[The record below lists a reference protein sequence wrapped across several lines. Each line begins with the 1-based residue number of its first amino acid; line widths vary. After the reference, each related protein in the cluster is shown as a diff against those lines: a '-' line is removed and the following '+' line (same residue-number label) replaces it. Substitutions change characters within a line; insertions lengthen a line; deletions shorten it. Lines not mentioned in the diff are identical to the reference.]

1 MSIGSAL
8 SNALSGLGTT
18 AKSAELIS
26 SNVSNALTPG
36 YAKRDLV
43 VSSRHSAKGGVKI
56 DAVLRQEDTGVINER
71 RLADAKNEQSSALS
85 LFFDHLIKLLGEPG
99 SGKTLSD
106 DISNLE
112 SKLIEASGL
121 PKDANRL
128 RAVLNAANAVA
139 KRFNKISNGI
149 QKERLQADSAINE
162 QVKALNT
169 SLTALKKLNQQI
181 VAAQSGSE
189 NTASLMDKRNQQLDA
204 ISKIL
209 PVTILDRGKGKIALY
224 SKSGHMLLDSNAVN
238 ISFKPTGNL
247 NSQSSIENSALSSLL
262 VEDQENV
269 SSFDLK
275 NACGTLAAA
284 FQIRDVLGP
293 EVQSKLDDLAM
304 NFANPLVPS
313 FENMQISEIH
323 PRKPWPHT
331 PEIPAL
337 TKTTHQVQDRS
348 PLPSINERDSL
359 LKNPIFSDKAQ
370 NIAKSISLFRVSE
383 ASIIAPTMTRKPVDF
398 SAQPAQT
405 ELRLNTA
412 AVVETTPRHPADRQ
426 LDQSA
431 GQSNRQPLHSKS
443 ILLSESHVEP
453 QFKLSIPSPASER
466 AATDTSQPR
475 KNIISGQF
483 AKTALQHSNSNT
495 IFENSFPVTAIEQ
508 GDPDITPPLQS
519 DVSKSPLQAVLGSEK
534 SRHPI
539 MQQIVPKL
547 IDQLVFKGDGKIDIM
562 LSPKDLGKVEF
573 SLQSHDKSGLSIV
586 ILAERDETAALV
598 RRHMDVLTKEFE
610 RLGYSDIDFSC
621 DGQSERQKSKS
632 SPTNER
638 ENTDNT
644 NPQQSKAQSGSIPA
658 YGYSLSTAIDIRL

>member
-1 MSIGSAL
+1 MNITDL
-8 SNALSGLGTT
+8 MISGGFL
-18 AKSAELIS
+18 AHEKLEI
-26 SNVSNALTPG
+26 
-36 YAKRDLV
+36 
-43 VSSRHSAKGGVKI
+43 KGEASKFL
-56 DAVLRQEDTGVINER
+56 DY
-71 RLADAKNEQSSALS
+71 
-85 LFFDHLIKLLGEPG
+85 
-99 SGKTLSD
+99 
-106 DISNLE
+106 ISNLPPLNDSKPTPDRAARLLE
-112 SKLIEASGL
+112 SLPESNEKEHFSIFLNQLTSREKGL
-121 PKDANRL
+121 LFEDP
-128 RAVLNAANAVA
+128 VA
-139 KRFNKISNGI
+139 LEVALSTFMPSVKRHPVS
-149 QKERLQADSAINE
+149 E
-162 QVKALNT
+162 QSFLDFG
-169 SLTALKKLNQQI
+169 ALKKPLFEHSPHSE
-181 VAAQSGSE
+181 AAS
-189 NTASLMDKRNQQLDA
+189 SLG
-204 ISKIL
+204 I
-209 PVTILDRGKGKIALY
+209 G
-224 SKSGHMLLDSNAVN
+224 SNAT
-238 ISFKPTGNL
+238 SFRVTKTF
-247 NSQSSIENSALSSLL
+247 
-262 VEDQENV
+262 EDPKHV
-269 SSFDLK
+269 
-275 NACGTLAAA
+275 LAARDSLA
-284 FQIRDVLGP
+284 FTPQQTEQMGAQFSQIPAQVPHPMSVDDRDRIIKKAPLQP
-293 EVQSKLDDLAM
+293 TA

-359 LKNPIFSDKAQ
+359 LKDPIFSDKAQ
-370 NIAKSISLFRVSE
+370 NIAKNISLFRVSE
-383 ASIIAPTMTRKPVDF
+383 TGIIAPTMTRKPVDF

-466 AATDTSQPR
+466 AATDTSQAS
-475 KNIISGQF
+475 KNIVSGQF
-483 AKTALQHSNSNT
+483 ANPALQHSNSNT

-573 SLQSHDKSGLSIV
+573 SFQSHDKSGLSIV

-638 ENTDNT
+638 ESTDNT